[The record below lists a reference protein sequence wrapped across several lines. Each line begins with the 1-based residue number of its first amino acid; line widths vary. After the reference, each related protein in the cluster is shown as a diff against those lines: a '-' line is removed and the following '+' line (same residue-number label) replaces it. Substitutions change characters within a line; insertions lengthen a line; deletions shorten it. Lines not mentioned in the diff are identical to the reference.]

1 MRLASSEMEMTMS
14 EVRRPV
20 PTLSLLNKQL
30 REVFDAIISKSE
42 GSRLKQLML
51 TCPEKCV
58 EGEY

>member
-1 MRLASSEMEMTMS
+1 MEMTMS